1 LHYTCT
7 YYMYTVMQANIIND
21 LLDFETLKGTAAA
34 PELSR
39 VDVDAV
45 VHSVVRM
52 FTTSVRS
59 KVMDSLWCLPN
70 GHLSCCELTY
80 CAMSAAVAA
89 ACALECGL
97 ASYCYSIAAH
107 DVPYIQHAYYSHA
120 SVRY

>member
-1 LHYTCT
+1 
-7 YYMYTVMQANIIND
+7 MQANIIND

-59 KVMDSLWCLPN
+59 KVCVSL
-70 GHLSCCELTY
+70 
-80 CAMSAAVAA
+80 
-89 ACALECGL
+89 
-97 ASYCYSIAAH
+97 CYL
-107 DVPYIQHAYYSHA
+107 
-120 SVRY
+120 